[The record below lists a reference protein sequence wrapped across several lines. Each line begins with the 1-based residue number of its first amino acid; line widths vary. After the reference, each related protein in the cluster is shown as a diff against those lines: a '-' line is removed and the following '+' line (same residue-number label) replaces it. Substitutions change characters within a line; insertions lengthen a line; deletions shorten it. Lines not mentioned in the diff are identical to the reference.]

1 MASLRCTEIDLLC
14 LSNSESNVAIEEE
27 QSGWIIIPDVLQIT
41 LYFITQSL
49 FNLKTVVIV
58 ILE

>member
-1 MASLRCTEIDLLC
+1 MVSLRCTEIDLLW
-14 LSNSESNVAIEEE
+14 LSNSERNVAIKEE
-27 QSGWIIIPDVLQIT
+27 QSGWTITPDVLQIT